1 MHSPKLKMNSIIIY
15 SKYKNM
21 LLNDS
26 IFIKSNLKTTK
37 HDHTRREKERE

>member
-1 MHSPKLKMNSIIIY
+1 MHSPKFKMNSIIMY
-15 SKYKNM
+15 SKYTKM

-26 IFIKSNLKTTK
+26 IYIKSNLKTTK